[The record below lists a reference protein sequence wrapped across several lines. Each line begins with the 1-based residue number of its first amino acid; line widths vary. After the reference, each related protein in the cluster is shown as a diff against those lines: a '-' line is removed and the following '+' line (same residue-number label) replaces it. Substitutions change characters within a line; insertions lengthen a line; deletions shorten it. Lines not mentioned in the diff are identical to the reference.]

1 MPWLLLAVSRLA
13 TASCEC
19 GYSLNSTTDSNFA
32 VFTDLIENDFLHT
45 TTENLTSVG
54 WRPQLYNVSAK
65 DARGPFGKDFQVE
78 NVETNPLKD
87 KFSWAG
93 EAENGGDAGLRLWV
107 RGDHS
112 HGYVEA
118 AELASVRDDQLY
130 GSFRI
135 GMKLAGAGTGTC
147 GAFFWFYN
155 NSQEIDMEFLSKQF
169 NNSQGAVN
177 LVLQTPASL
186 AHGYD
191 ASGTDEFRVAPL
203 PFRPDDKF
211 HEYRFDWTPNR
222 VSFYVDGNWLYE
234 MTENIPTEGGRM
246 FLNHWSNGDPLW
258 SAGPPSADTAM
269 TVSYVK
275 AYFNSTED
283 ARKKAYTQR
292 CANWNA
298 TSVCA
303 IPAQT
308 VAPDNSGPEG
318 NKTARTYF
326 FTQDQGKAPGQEIF
340 KTNNNPHSGASG
352 LSSSLFTYAP
362 LFAALISWAFV
373 L

>member
-1 MPWLLLAVSRLA
+1 
-13 TASCEC
+13 
-19 GYSLNSTTDSNFA
+19 
-32 VFTDLIENDFLHT
+32 
-45 TTENLTSVG
+45 
-54 WRPQLYNVSAK
+54 
-65 DARGPFGKDFQVE
+65 
-78 NVETNPLKD
+78 
-87 KFSWAG
+87 
-93 EAENGGDAGLRLWV
+93 
-107 RGDHS
+107 
-112 HGYVEA
+112 
-118 AELASVRDDQLY
+118 
-130 GSFRI
+130 
-135 GMKLAGAGTGTC
+135 
-147 GAFFWFYN
+147 
-155 NSQEIDMEFLSKQF
+155 MEFLSKQF

-203 PFRPDDKF
+203 SFRPDEKF
-211 HEYRFDWTPNR
+211 HEYRFDWTPGR
-222 VSFYVDGNWLYE
+222 VAFYVDGQFLYE
-234 MTENIPTEGGRM
+234 INKNIPTEGGRM

-275 AYFNSTED
+275 AYFNSTDD
-283 ARKKAYTQR
+283 ARKKAFTQR
-292 CANWNA
+292 CANYNA
-298 TSVCA
+298 SSVCA

-308 VAPDNSGPEG
+308 VAPDNAGPEG

-352 LSSSLFTYAP
+352 ISSSLFTYAP
-362 LFAALISWAFV
+362 LFAALVSWAFV